1 MAAVQ
6 RPRERQAGG
15 PDSRSRQ
22 LRRRNLALLAVLLG
36 FAVLVYI
43 VAIVRMSGG

>member
-6 RPRERQAGG
+6 RPQDRQGG
-15 PDSRSRQ
+15 GADVRRKQ
-22 LRRRNLALLAVLLG
+22 LRRRNLALLAALLG